1 MSDSSEYISSTYTT
15 SNCTPQTS
23 FESSATPFPSMTK
36 SQRVRLNEIIH
47 HEPIGYASSF
57 DMIEIAPVD
66 SYAARLAEQQT
77 QVESAEEQKQNHG
90 CCVIS

>member
-15 SNCTPQTS
+15 SNC
-23 FESSATPFPSMTK
+23 TPFPSMTK